1 MTTTAGRSRR
11 RSRTA
16 GTFIRRTR
24 QSLGG
29 GVVDVDVD
37 PPSVLGDG
45 PPSAGFDVSPG
56 LSPFSAVS
64 PASDDELRLFAA
76 AWRSF
81 LAQPEPLKWIVG
93 GANAL
98 RTGPSPQ
105 SGQRSGD
112 GSSMPRMTSNRPPP
126 AAQPGAEA
134 GAGPG

>member
-1 MTTTAGRSRR
+1 MDVEVVED
-11 RSRTA
+11 
-16 GTFIRRTR
+16 
-24 QSLGG
+24 

-112 GSSMPRMTSNRPPP
+112 GSSMPRMTSNRRPQ
-126 AAQPGAEA
+126 AAQS
-134 GAGPG
+134 